1 MLLPLVVSTSC
12 GGATPAPVPFTAA
25 PERPAAADASI
36 DGRLDRIREALV
48 RLEGRPAS
56 TGWPLELLTVWRS
69 SIPLPE
75 EAAAW
80 SAPEQRISRVGL
92 EAEWERTEQRFGP
105 GPVYLDSRLE
115 RLFAALDA
123 RFRPPRHR
131 VRPEWPVTPVI
142 VASPYGWRRDPIHGR
157 RRFHAGVDLAG
168 RQGDVVMA
176 TAPGVVEAAG
186 WDRGYGR
193 RVLVRHPGGWKSLYG
208 HLEQIFVRVGD
219 PVDLGSPVG
228 LMGST
233 GRSTAPHLH
242 FEIHRDG
249 QHVDPERFVDEV
261 GFVVA
266 R

>member
-1 MLLPLVVSTSC
+1 
-12 GGATPAPVPFTAA
+12 
-25 PERPAAADASI
+25 
-36 DGRLDRIREALV
+36 
-48 RLEGRPAS
+48 
-56 TGWPLELLTVWRS
+56 
-69 SIPLPE
+69 
-75 EAAAW
+75 
-80 SAPEQRISRVGL
+80 
-92 EAEWERTEQRFGP
+92 
-105 GPVYLDSRLE
+105 
-115 RLFAALDA
+115 
-123 RFRPPRHR
+123 
-131 VRPEWPVTPVI
+131 
-142 VASPYGWRRDPIHGR
+142 
-157 RRFHAGVDLAG
+157 
-168 RQGDVVMA
+168 MA

-208 HLEQIFVRVGD
+208 HLERIFVRMGD

-249 QHVDPERFVDEV
+249 EHVDPERFVDEV